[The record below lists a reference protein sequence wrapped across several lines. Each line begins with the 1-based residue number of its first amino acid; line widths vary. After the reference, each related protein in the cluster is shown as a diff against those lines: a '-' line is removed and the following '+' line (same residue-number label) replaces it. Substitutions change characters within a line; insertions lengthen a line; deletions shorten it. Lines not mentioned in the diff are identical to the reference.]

1 MGVFGNAPETERLH
15 FHVLMYIPDG
25 EMIESVY
32 EKKDYDKKSEKM
44 TDTRI
49 NTFFRGRVRKKGFP
63 THKGK
68 GENMDEDAKHGKR
81 RGRKSGLAFVPAARL
96 RVKLLLIGY
105 RRLKVGISLGF
116 YSGVWYDGRLVD
128 NKKWLNITNAAD
140 FCIFEAQFN
149 GKALIFYKINK

>member
-1 MGVFGNAPETERLH
+1 MGVFGNAPKTERLH
-15 FHVLMYIPDG
+15 SHALRYIPDR
-25 EMIESVY
+25 ETIDSIY
-32 EKKDYDKKSEKM
+32 EKKDCNKKSGKM

-49 NTFFRGRVRKKGFP
+49 NTFFRGRVRKKEFP

-81 RGRKSGLAFVPAARL
+81 RGRKSGLAFVPAALL
-96 RVKLLLIGY
+96 RVKLLLSGY

-140 FCIFEAQFN
+140 FFIFDA
-149 GKALIFYKINK
+149 